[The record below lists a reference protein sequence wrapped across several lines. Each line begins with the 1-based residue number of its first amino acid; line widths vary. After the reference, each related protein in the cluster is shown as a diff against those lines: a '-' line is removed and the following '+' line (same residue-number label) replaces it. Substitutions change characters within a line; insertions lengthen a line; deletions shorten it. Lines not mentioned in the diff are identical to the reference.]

1 MNGALADA
9 YELGDLGDAQPAVRL
24 RRRGGGPGAGDAL
37 GYELIDLGVDRRGE
51 GGGQGRGELGFIGTG
66 WCTQLARMSLLAA
79 DSPPAT
85 SRAARRRGRTF
96 ASSGARTRHTP
107 SHTERS

>member
-9 YELGDLGDAQPAVRL
+9 YELGHLSDAQPAVRL
-24 RRRGGGPGAGDAL
+24 RGRGGGPGAGDAL
-37 GYELIDLGVDRRGE
+37 GYELIEPGVDRRSE
-51 GGGQGRGELGFIGTG
+51 GGGQGRGELGFINTG
-66 WCTQLARMSLLAA
+66 WCTQLVRMSLLAA

-85 SRAARRRGRTF
+85 SRAARRTGRAF

-107 SHTERS
+107 WHTERS

>member
-37 GYELIDLGVDRRGE
+37 GYELIELGVDRRGE

-66 WCTQLARMSLLAA
+66 WCTQRARMSLLAA
-79 DSPPAT
+79 D
-85 SRAARRRGRTF
+85 
-96 ASSGARTRHTP
+96 
-107 SHTERS
+107 

>member
-9 YELGDLGDAQPAVRL
+9 YQLRDLGDAQPAVRL

-66 WCTQLARMSLLAA
+66 WCTQRAWMSLLAA
-79 DSPPAT
+79 D
-85 SRAARRRGRTF
+85 
-96 ASSGARTRHTP
+96 
-107 SHTERS
+107 

>member
-24 RRRGGGPGAGDAL
+24 RRRGGRPGAGDAL
-37 GYELIDLGVDRRGE
+37 GDELIELGVDRRGE

-66 WCTQLARMSLLAA
+66 WCTQRARMSLLAA
-79 DSPPAT
+79 D
-85 SRAARRRGRTF
+85 
-96 ASSGARTRHTP
+96 
-107 SHTERS
+107 